1 MLRTI
6 AFAVLIGFVS
16 TAAVAQQPKPSPSP
30 AGPAPGTTAYTTR
43 YIDALENA
51 NGKYESLSSDP
62 NANPKALAQAYSDAV
77 QAYWNAETALRQ
89 EADNASEVKAVARER
104 DAAMST
110 YKRFADDPK
119 NYGNPSE
126 EKRLEKAQRDAIAKF
141 VAARNRKADDIAKS
155 RYPGAFHLPKLDA
168 RLAPKKAEPEKKQQ
182 SSGNKTSCAPG
193 SGIAGLTENIACQ
206 EQHSG
211 SGH

>member
-89 EADNASEVKAVARER
+89 EADNTAEVKAAARER

-110 YKRFADDPK
+110 YERFADDPK
-119 NYGNPSE
+119 NYGNISE
-126 EKRLEKAQRDAIAKF
+126 EKRLEKARNAAIAKF
-141 VAARNRKADDIAKS
+141 VATRNRKADEIAKS
-155 RYPGAFHLPKLDA
+155 RYPGLFQLPKLDS
-168 RLAPKKAEPEKKQQ
+168 RLAPKKNAEPDKKQ
-182 SSGNKTSCAPG
+182 SSDKTSCAPG
-193 SGIAGLTENIACQ
+193 TGLAGITENLACQ

-211 SGH
+211 AGH